1 MSEKTKRDIEVTK
14 KALLDA
20 AEKLMTKCSDP
31 AEVTSRAIAK
41 ESGANLA
48 MINYCFG
55 SRERLLYEVF
65 QKLLTDVQMKDK
77 KFLEIMSSGL
87 PPKRKLAELHY
98 KMMKLMLENYNYAQ
112 AVTKYILLNRSEDF
126 GMESLPFIEEHY
138 KGKKST
144 EKCRLVA
151 FELTSLHELAVLR
164 CEELKKSCGI
174 DLTDDK
180 TLKKYV
186 FQNINRFLD

>member
-1 MSEKTKRDIEVTK
+1 MSEKTKRDIEITK

-65 QKLLTDVQMKDK
+65 QKLLADVQMKDT

-98 KMMKLMLENYNYAQ
+98 KMMKLMLENYNYSQ

-138 KGKKST
+138 KGKKSRS
-144 EKCRLVA
+144 ECRLVA

-164 CEELKKSCGI
+164 YEELQKSCGI

>member
-98 KMMKLMLENYNYAQ
+98 KMMKIMLENYNYAQ

-144 EKCRLVA
+144 EECRMVA

-164 CEELKKSCGI
+164 YEELKKSCGM

-180 TLKKYV
+180 MLKKYV
-186 FQNINRFLD
+186 FRNINRFLD

>member
-14 KALLDA
+14 KALLEA

-65 QKLLTDVQMKDK
+65 QKLLTDVQMKDT
-77 KFLEIMSSGL
+77 KFLEIMSSAL

-144 EKCRLVA
+144 EECRLIA

-164 CEELKKSCGI
+164 YEELKKSCGMN
-174 DLTDDK
+174 LTDDK

>member
-65 QKLLTDVQMKDK
+65 QKLLADVQMKDK

-138 KGKKST
+138 NGKKST
-144 EKCRLVA
+144 EKCRLIA

-164 CEELKKSCGI
+164 YEELKKSCGI

>member
-1 MSEKTKRDIEVTK
+1 MSDKNKRDLEMTK

-20 AEKLMTKCSDP
+20 AEKLMTTCKDAS
-31 AEVTSRAIAK
+31 EVTSRAIAEK
-41 ESGANLA
+41 SGVNLA

-65 QKLLTDVQMKDK
+65 QKLLENVQGCDK
-77 KFLEIMSSGL
+77 KFVEIMSSGL

-98 KMMKLMLENYNYAQ
+98 KMMKLMLENYNYSQ
-112 AVTKYILLNRSEDF
+112 AVTKYILLNRNEDF

-138 KGKKST
+138 KGEKST
-144 EKCRLVA
+144 EECRLIA
-151 FELTSLHELAVLR
+151 FELASLHELAVLR
-164 CEELKKSCGI
+164 YEEMKKTCGI

>member
-1 MSEKTKRDIEVTK
+1 MSDKTKRDLDATK

-20 AEKLMTKCSDP
+20 AAKLMTMCGDP

-41 ESGANLA
+41 ESGVNLA

-55 SRERLLYEVF
+55 SREGLLYEVF
-65 QKLLTDVQMKDK
+65 QKLLEDVQMSDT
-77 KFLEIMSSGL
+77 KFIEIMSSGL

-98 KMMKLMLENYNYAQ
+98 KMMKLMIENYNYSK
-112 AVTKYILLNRSEDF
+112 AVTKYILFNRNENF
-126 GMESLPFIEEHY
+126 GMESLPFIAEHY
-138 KGKKST
+138 KGRKTT
-144 EKCRLVA
+144 EECRLIA
-151 FELTSLHELAVLR
+151 FELTSLNELAVLR
-164 CEELKKSCGI
+164 YEELKKSCGI

>member
-65 QKLLTDVQMKDK
+65 QKLLADVQMKDT

-98 KMMKLMLENYNYAQ
+98 KMMKLMLENYNYSQ

-144 EKCRLVA
+144 EECRLVA
-151 FELTSLHELAVLR
+151 FELASLHELAVLR
-164 CEELKKSCGI
+164 FEEIKKSCGI

>member
-20 AEKLMTKCSDP
+20 AKKLMTKCSDP

-65 QKLLTDVQMKDK
+65 QKLLADVQMKDK

-144 EKCRLVA
+144 EKCRLIA

-164 CEELKKSCGI
+164 CEELKKSCGM

>member
-14 KALLDA
+14 KALLEA
-20 AEKLMTKCSDP
+20 AEKLMMKCSDP

-65 QKLLTDVQMKDK
+65 QKLLAGVQMKDT

-98 KMMKLMLENYNYAQ
+98 KMMKLMLENYNYSQ
-112 AVTKYILLNRSEDF
+112 AVTKYILLNRSEDL

-144 EKCRLVA
+144 EECRLIA

-164 CEELKKSCGI
+164 YEELKKSCGMN
-174 DLTDDK
+174 LTDDK